1 MEYITHLRT
10 RRKNEVSEHK
20 CAPDTCVYMGVYIV
34 RVATETE
41 GIAIRTEKQQIYLV
55 YKYIYIFTAHESQFT
70 RGANRQ
76 HYYTGTYVQ
85 KKASRTETR
94 EIVLSIP
101 GVKKNFER
109 PPRASACTD
118 RVETQTDVCGRV
130 SRVRVRTVLPKS
142 ARTKRKVGKSMKN

>member
-55 YKYIYIFTAHESQFT
+55 YKYIYIYSQLM
-70 RGANRQ
+70 RANLL
-76 HYYTGTYVQ
+76 G
-85 KKASRTETR
+85 E
-94 EIVLSIP
+94 
-101 GVKKNFER
+101 
-109 PPRASACTD
+109 
-118 RVETQTDVCGRV
+118 QTDNIIIP
-130 SRVRVRTVLPKS
+130 VRTYK
-142 ARTKRKVGKSMKN
+142 KRPLVRKPGKSFYPFPV